1 MKPGKVESYLS
12 LLILLVLSVIAAGVY
27 YKQSRFDTGVFTVP
41 LSKDDSP
48 AQTPGA
54 AGSTLDL
61 QSYLPAG
68 MKVLTPAE
76 SFGPETLSEKI
87 NGKAELY
94 LSAGFVI
101 LRCQRFSDA
110 ANPNLW
116 MEVFVYEMDSKR
128 SAFSV
133 FSTQRRMDAR
143 DVEFTRYAYLTPTAL
158 FFLQGRYY
166 VEVIAASEQMTE
178 GMLAIGENF
187 VREHPDTTD
196 AIGEVALFP
205 GASLVPGSVTLLAEN
220 VFGFSSLNNTFIAHY
235 TLSGSRLTAFLSH
248 RQTAQ
253 EARDLAGAY
262 HQFLAE
268 NGGVDSAMSAAI
280 PEAWLVKIFDT
291 FELVFVHRDFL
302 AGVHE
307 AEDKDLAEQLA
318 LDLKNALARA
328 E

>member
-1 MKPGKVESYLS
+1 VKPGKVESYLS
-12 LLILLVLSVIAAGVY
+12 YLILLVLSVIAAGVY
-27 YKQSRFDTGVFTVP
+27 CRQSHFDAGVFTVP
-41 LSKDDSP
+41 LSKDVSP
-48 AQTPGA
+48 AETPGS
-54 AGSTLDL
+54 AGSTLEL
-61 QSYLPAG
+61 QNYLPAG

-76 SFGPETLSEKI
+76 FFGPETLSEKI

-94 LSAGFVI
+94 LSTGFVS

-116 MEVFVYEMDSKR
+116 LEVFVYQMDSKR

-143 DVEFTRYAYLTPTAL
+143 DVDFTRYAYLTTTAL

-178 GMLAIGENF
+178 SMLAIGQNF

-196 AIGEVALFP
+196 AVVEVALFP
-205 GASLVPGSVTLLAEN
+205 GPSLVSGSVTLLTEN
-220 VFGFSSLNNTFIAHY
+220 VFGFSNLNNTFIAHY
-235 TLSGSRLTAFLSH
+235 TLAGSQLTAFLSH
-248 RQTAQ
+248 RRTAQ

-268 NGGVDSAMSAAI
+268 NGGVDMAMSAAI
-280 PEAWLVKIFDT
+280 PDAWLVKIFDT
-291 FELVFVHRDFL
+291 FELVFVHGDFL

-318 LDLKNALARA
+318 LDLKNALAGA